1 MFRKLIALA
10 LLAGGIAALVKK
22 QGEAQSAPSPAPAT
36 PEPTPASEP
45 TADAIQ
51 PAEASEPAAEDEIDE
66 DLAEVRSGQT
76 EDTIES
82 PVIDA
87 DGDEAVIPDVSDDD
101 PLVRQ
106 EEDAAAAA
114 AGSIGGGDAEPLPP
128 DLDPELQPV
137 VEASGDEP
145 ETLEKEL
152 EEEGR

>member
-10 LLAGGIAALVKK
+10 LLAAGIAALVKK
-22 QGEAQSAPSPAPAT
+22 QSESAAPDYSQPSP
-36 PEPTPASEP
+36 PEPSEP
-45 TADAIQ
+45 TDHQAPDQ
-51 PAEASEPAAEDEIDE
+51 NRE
-66 DLAEVRSGQT
+66 DLAEVRAGQT

-87 DGDEAVIPDVSDDD
+87 DGEVAVIPDVSDDD

-114 AGSIGGGDAEPLPP
+114 ARAVGGGESEPLPP

-137 VEASGDEP
+137 IEASGDDP